1 MRYKGKV
8 YRPPSEAYSLIV
20 QVTYGCSHNRCA
32 FCDMY
37 DDKHFAMRPM
47 DEIREDFELARRV
60 YRRVERVFLADGDAL
75 MRKTADLVEILGLV
89 YGLFPE
95 CERVTCYASPT
106 SLQIKSEDDL
116 RLLRSK
122 GLQMV
127 YMGLESGCDAVLEKM
142 QKGHTAADIVAA
154 GQKARRCGL
163 ALSVT
168 AISGLGS
175 VAHWREHAVDTA
187 RAVSEMK
194 PDYLG
199 LLTLMVEPGTPL
211 EAWVREGSFTL
222 LSPLE
227 VLKETE
233 LFLQHVDSEGT
244 VFRANHASNYLTL
257 KGTLN
262 GDRKALLAQIAA
274 GRPAGPEAG
283 VFAGAVAHTRIQK
296 GFPQGSPFAV
306 QPAPRSAE
314 KGGLDRV
321 GGFVYNRQDLYQKED
336 TGRYGYRQRR
346 PSRELAGLPSV
357 FCGISAPPDAGQTC
371 FFAPLDQCGSQKQM
385 TEKGAIDRVN
395 DYIYHYYGGM
405 PAAVRLFLGHGDGV
419 LLGQCH
425 AAENAGGKRQ
435 QPCRAGVPA
444 AGAL

>member
-60 YRRVERVFLADGDAL
+60 YGRVERVFLADGDAL
-75 MRKTADLVEILGLV
+75 MRKTDDLVSILGLV

-106 SLQIKSEDDL
+106 SLQIKNEDDL
-116 RLLRSK
+116 RLLRQK

-142 QKGHTAADIVAA
+142 RKGHTAAEIVAA

-175 VAHWREHAVDTA
+175 VDKWRQHAVDTA
-187 RAVSEMK
+187 KAVSAIQ

-211 EAWVREGSFTL
+211 ETWVKDGSFTL
-222 LSPLE
+222 LTPAE
-227 VLKETE
+227 VLKEAE
-233 LFLQHVDSEGT
+233 LFLQNVDSEGT

-262 GDRKALLAQIAA
+262 RDRDALLGQIAA
-274 GRPAGPEAG
+274 ALEGRRDLKPE
-283 VFAGAVAHTRIQK
+283 
-296 GFPQGSPFAV
+296 
-306 QPAPRSAE
+306 
-314 KGGLDRV
+314 
-321 GGFVYNRQDLYQKED
+321 
-336 TGRYGYRQRR
+336 
-346 PSRELAGLPSV
+346 
-357 FCGISAPPDAGQTC
+357 
-371 FFAPLDQCGSQKQM
+371 
-385 TEKGAIDRVN
+385 
-395 DYIYHYYGGM
+395 
-405 PAAVRLFLGHGDGV
+405 FL
-419 LLGQCH
+419 
-425 AAENAGGKRQ
+425 
-435 QPCRAGVPA
+435 RA
-444 AGAL
+444 L

>member
-75 MRKTADLVEILGLV
+75 MRRTGDLVEILGLV

-95 CERVTCYASPT
+95 CQRVTCYASPT
-106 SLQIKSEDDL
+106 SLQIKSEDEL

-142 QKGHTAADIVAA
+142 QKGHTAAEIVAA

-175 VAHWREHAVDTA
+175 VAHWREHAADTA

-199 LLTLMVEPGTPL
+199 LLTLMVEPETP
-211 EAWVREGSFTL
+211 S
-222 LSPLE
+222 
-227 VLKETE
+227 
-233 LFLQHVDSEGT
+233 
-244 VFRANHASNYLTL
+244 
-257 KGTLN
+257 
-262 GDRKALLAQIAA
+262 I
-274 GRPAGPEAG
+274 
-283 VFAGAVAHTRIQK
+283 
-296 GFPQGSPFAV
+296 
-306 QPAPRSAE
+306 SAE
-314 KGGLDRV
+314 
-321 GGFVYNRQDLYQKED
+321 
-336 TGRYGYRQRR
+336 
-346 PSRELAGLPSV
+346 
-357 FCGISAPPDAGQTC
+357 
-371 FFAPLDQCGSQKQM
+371 
-385 TEKGAIDRVN
+385 
-395 DYIYHYYGGM
+395 
-405 PAAVRLFLGHGDGV
+405 PAAISCSRSSS
-419 LLGQCH
+419 
-425 AAENAGGKRQ
+425 AA
-435 QPCRAGVPA
+435 A
-444 AGAL
+444 AP

>member
-37 DDKHFAMRPM
+37 DDKHFSMRPM
-47 DEIREDFELARRV
+47 QEIREDFELARRV
-60 YRRVERVFLADGDAL
+60 YKRVERVFLADGDAL
-75 MRKTADLVEILGLV
+75 MRKPSDLIEILGLI

-95 CERVTCYASPT
+95 CERVSCYASPA
-106 SLQIKSEDDL
+106 SLQVKSEDEL
-116 RLLRSK
+116 RMLRAQ

-127 YMGLESGCDAVLEKM
+127 YMGLESGCDAVLTRM
-142 QKGHTAADIVAA
+142 QKGHDAAAIVAA
-154 GQKARRCGL
+154 GQKVRRCGF

-175 VAHWREHAVDTA
+175 VALWRQHATDTA
-187 RAVSEMK
+187 RAVSEMN

-211 EAWVREGSFTL
+211 EGWVRNGEFTL

-233 LFLQHVDSEGT
+233 LFLQQVDSDGT

-262 GDRKALLAQIAA
+262 GDREALLGQIAA
-274 GRPAGPEAG
+274 A
-283 VFAGAVAHTRIQK
+283 
-296 GFPQGSPFAV
+296 
-306 QPAPRSAE
+306 
-314 KGGLDRV
+314 
-321 GGFVYNRQDLYQKED
+321 
-336 TGRYGYRQRR
+336 
-346 PSRELAGLPSV
+346 LAGRRDLKP
-357 FCGISAPPDAGQTC
+357 
-371 FFAPLDQCGSQKQM
+371 
-385 TEKGAIDRVN
+385 E
-395 DYIYHYYGGM
+395 
-405 PAAVRLFLGHGDGV
+405 FL
-419 LLGQCH
+419 
-425 AAENAGGKRQ
+425 
-435 QPCRAGVPA
+435 RA
-444 AGAL
+444 L